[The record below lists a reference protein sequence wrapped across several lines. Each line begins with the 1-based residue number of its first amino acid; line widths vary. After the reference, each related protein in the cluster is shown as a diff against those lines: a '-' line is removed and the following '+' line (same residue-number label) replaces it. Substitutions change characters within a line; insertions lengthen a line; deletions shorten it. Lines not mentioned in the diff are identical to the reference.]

1 MKRLTALL
9 RLLKGGLRGRSPLNT
24 LPPPQ
29 AGEVPPNGV
38 GEGRSRNAIHFSID
52 HRHFIAGVITGCLLL
67 NACTAP
73 RQRYEMRQDLGIYFT
88 NADAVTVQL
97 REAMRRRD
105 WQITVSYQSHRDN
118 MEALG
123 TIVRELMEQA
133 LSETDSPEEGDY
145 LRHQYGGYELQY
157 TSRWE
162 NEACHDEV
170 RIRPQYYTTAA
181 QEAQVTASVHELLQ
195 SFGFTGQ
202 TSNYEKVRT
211 IYDYVVTHVRYDEI
225 HARNP
230 QHHLKTTAY
239 AALMQ
244 KQAVC
249 QGYAVLL
256 YRLLREEGISARV
269 ITGTANGEYHAWNI
283 VCLDGLYYNL
293 DATWDSQHLTS
304 DWFLLPDAA
313 FPDHTRDAVYA
324 DAAFYAA
331 YPMADQAYAP
341 T

>member
-9 RLLKGGLRGRSPLNT
+9 L
-24 LPPPQ
+24 
-29 AGEVPPNGV
+29 
-38 GEGRSRNAIHFSID
+38 
-52 HRHFIAGVITGCLLL
+52 TGCLLL
-67 NACTAP
+67 NGCTAP
-73 RQRYEMRQDLGIYFT
+73 RQHYEMRQDLGIYFT
-88 NADAVTVQL
+88 NADAVTLQL

-105 WQITVSYQSHRDN
+105 WQITISYQSHRDN
-118 MEALG
+118 MEELG

-162 NEACHDEV
+162 GDACHYEV
-170 RIRPQYYTTAA
+170 RLRPQYYTTAA
-181 QEAQVTASVHELLQ
+181 QEEQVTACVRELLD
-195 SFGFTGQ
+195 SFGFDSR
-202 TSNYEKVRT
+202 TSDAEKVRT

-225 HARNP
+225 HAKNP

-239 AALMQ
+239 AALVQ

-256 YRLLREEGISARV
+256 YRLLREAGISARV

-293 DATWDSQHLTS
+293 DATWDSRSQTS
-304 DWFLLPDAA
+304 DWFLLPDAD
-313 FPDHTRDAVYA
+313 FTDHIRDAAYA

-331 YPMADQAYAP
+331 YPMGEQRYP
-341 T
+341 LT